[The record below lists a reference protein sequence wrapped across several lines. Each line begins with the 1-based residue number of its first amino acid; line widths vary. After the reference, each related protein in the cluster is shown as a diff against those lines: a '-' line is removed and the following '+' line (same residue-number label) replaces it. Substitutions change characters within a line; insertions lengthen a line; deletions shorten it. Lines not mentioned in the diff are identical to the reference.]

1 MLEVIAAIM
10 GLAVI
15 AIIVYTAWKIDT
27 NSK

>member
-15 AIIVYTAWKIDT
+15 AIIVYTAWKIGT
-27 NSK
+27 NPK